1 MTDLITK
8 HGGDLIERRVA
19 VFSRCERYRYVL
31 EIIWDDH
38 RPRCQFIG
46 LNPSTADEMKDDP
59 TLRRVKSFAKDWGC
73 GSVKMTNLFA
83 YRATD
88 PREMKKQLD
97 PVGPRNDELLRIS
110 SVNSIHVVAGWA
122 NHGSF
127 RGRDAEVLMVLNDRR
142 VECLRMTKAGNPEH
156 PLYMPQG
163 QGLSLFQANKM
174 LAGV

>member
-19 VFSRCERYRYVL
+19 VFSRCEKYRYVL
-31 EIIWDDH
+31 EIIWDD
-38 RPRCQFIG
+38 RKPRCMVVG

-88 PREMKKQLD
+88 PREMKNQPD
-97 PVGPRNDELLRIS
+97 PIGPQNDELLRIS
-110 SVNSIHVVAGWA
+110 SVNSIHIVAAWG

-127 RGRDAEVLMVLNDRR
+127 KGRDAEVLKVLSDRR
-142 VECLRMTKAGNPEH
+142 IECFRVTRDGNPEH
-156 PLYMPQG
+156 PLYIPSTQS
-163 QGLSLFQANKM
+163 LTLFQANRM